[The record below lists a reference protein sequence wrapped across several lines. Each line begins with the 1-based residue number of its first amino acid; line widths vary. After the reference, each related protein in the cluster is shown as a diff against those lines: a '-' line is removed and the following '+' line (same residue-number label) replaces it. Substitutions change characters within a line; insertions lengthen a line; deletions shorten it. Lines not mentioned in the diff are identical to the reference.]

1 MSASSRALTPRRPGK
16 GSAPIMP
23 EAGTFVLP
31 PTASRASLLDGGS
44 DRRFR
49 TLVSDLLTISAR
61 MEMARTHL
69 GRKLGITGP
78 QYSLIVAIA
87 HLQGSQGLSVGALA
101 EALHVSSAF
110 VASETN
116 KLVRRNFLLKRTN
129 PDDRRGVLLSIAPAG
144 RLKLDR
150 ISEEIRW
157 INDHFF
163 GGLDAKAFDAMCL
176 AATKL
181 VQGSNAV
188 IHALREPAKDQSTQR
203 VAG

>member
-1 MSASSRALTPRRPGK
+1 
-16 GSAPIMP
+16 
-23 EAGTFVLP
+23 
-31 PTASRASLLDGGS
+31 
-44 DRRFR
+44 
-49 TLVSDLLTISAR
+49 
-61 MEMARTHL
+61 MEMVRTHL

-78 QYSLIVAIA
+78 QYSLIVGIA
-87 HLQGSQGLSVGALA
+87 HLQGSRGLSVGALA

-157 INDHFF
+157 INDQFF

-176 AATKL
+176 AAAKL
-181 VQGSNAV
+181 VQGSDAV
-188 IHALREPAKDQSTQR
+188 IHATQADR
-203 VAG
+203 RNSGGVR

>member
-1 MSASSRALTPRRPGK
+1 
-16 GSAPIMP
+16 MP

-176 AATKL
+176 GAAKL